1 MLQLHPLFNCGRK
14 PLLQVR
20 PAKPERR
27 KDVSGFRLYLFLQR
41 LERKTAV
48 VLLKTLHSLIHCHC
62 QYDINNHAWSVCW
75 QYCRFNWPWSISL
88 YLLRNFVMLV
98 ETQSTFRT
106 TNKSEKMSCNMR
118 CLALK
123 IVVQY

>member
-1 MLQLHPLFNCGRK
+1 MMLQLHPLFNCGRK

-48 VLLKTLHSLIHCHC
+48 VLLTLFIHTRGRTSASTLSYFKMLFLVPLHSVLQVHC
-62 QYDINNHAWSVCW
+62 ISF
-75 QYCRFNWPWSISL
+75 CRDL
-88 YLLRNFVMLV
+88 
-98 ETQSTFRT
+98 
-106 TNKSEKMSCNMR
+106 KEKR
-118 CLALK
+118 L
-123 IVVQY
+123 